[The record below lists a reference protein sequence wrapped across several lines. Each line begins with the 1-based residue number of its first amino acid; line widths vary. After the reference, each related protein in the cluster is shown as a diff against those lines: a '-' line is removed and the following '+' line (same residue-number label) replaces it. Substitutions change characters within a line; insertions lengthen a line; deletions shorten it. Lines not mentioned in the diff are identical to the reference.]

1 MHSEMKKRWGIN
13 VAQWQ
18 LYRARVLGRQSSEG
32 SHEESFKHL
41 KKCIDHLREI
51 NLGTFVKLQ
60 FQPRVCLDDPP
71 TFKYLFMCFEAVKRG
86 FLEGCRPFI
95 GVDGCFLKGPFGRVM
110 LSAVALDG
118 NRGVLPIAFAIVD
131 SECT

>member
-1 MHSEMKKRWGIN
+1 M
-13 VAQWQ
+13 
-18 LYRARVLGRQSSEG
+18 
-32 SHEESFKHL
+32 
-41 KKCIDHLREI
+41 
-51 NLGTFVKLQ
+51 KLQ

-71 TFKYLFMCFEAVKRG
+71 TFKYLFIYFEAVKRG

-95 GVDGCFLKGPFGRVM
+95 GVDGCFLKGPFGGVM

-131 SECT
+131 SECTEIWKFFMDCLQQCIGTENNSTPYTFMSD